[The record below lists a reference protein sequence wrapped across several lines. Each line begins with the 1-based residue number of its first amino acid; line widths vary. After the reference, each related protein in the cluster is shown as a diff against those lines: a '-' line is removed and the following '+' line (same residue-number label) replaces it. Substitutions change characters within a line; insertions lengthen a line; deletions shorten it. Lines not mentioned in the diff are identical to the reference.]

1 MKPKSDIMKR
11 QVPFTLRFDQ
21 DLYDRVKTTSRREG
35 RSITAF
41 VQEAVARKLEE
52 EEAVALF
59 QAFTLVGE
67 DLDEAS
73 MEFAHDAEREVALK
87 SE

>member
-1 MKPKSDIMKR
+1 MQPKSGFIKR

-21 DLYDRVKTTSRREG
+21 DLYDRVKMTSKREG
-35 RSITAF
+35 RSITAY
-41 VQEAVARKLEE
+41 VQEAVARRLEE
-52 EEAVALF
+52 EEAASLF

-73 MEFAHDAEREVALK
+73 MEYAHVAQREVALK
-87 SE
+87 GE